1 MRRLVILAASLVVSG
16 VFLWLALRDVPL
28 SEVIAGI
35 QQADFGWVVLSFLGV
50 VGSLAARAV
59 RWRGLLDNRIRLINA
74 FHILNITMLLN
85 LLPLRAGEVARTLLA
100 TRYNLPIITTATSI
114 VVERLIDVVT
124 VVLLMAFA
132 LSRMPSAPAAVSQA
146 ALFFGVAALVA
157 FIVMIVFARYPQVA
171 HRVLVALEDRFPPL
185 KRLNGRKRIEE
196 VLDGLKPMTDARR
209 AAHAL
214 GWTAIGWTSSLFTF
228 YALERSLH
236 IEGVDLLIGSMLG
249 VPLVSFG
256 VAIPVSVMAIG
267 PYEYA
272 VLLAGEAVGMSR
284 VTATTLGFLF
294 HGISVLG
301 YAIFGVLGLAALGVS
316 LGDMM
321 PTAQPTSTS
330 VND

>member
-1 MRRLVILAASLVVSG
+1 MRRWVILAASLVVSG
-16 VFLWLALRDVPL
+16 VFLWLALRDVPI
-28 SEVIAGI
+28 SEVVAGI

-50 VGSLAARAV
+50 IGSLAARAV
-59 RWRGLLDNRIRLINA
+59 RWRGLLDNRISLINA

-124 VVLLMAFA
+124 VVLMLAFA
-132 LSRMPSAPAAVSQA
+132 LSRLPSAPAVVGQA
-146 ALFFGVAALVA
+146 ALFFGAAALVA
-157 FIVMIVFARYPQVA
+157 FIVMLVFARYPQIA

-196 VLDGLKPMTDARR
+196 VLDGLRPMTHAGH

-214 GWTAIGWTSSLFTF
+214 GWTVIGWTSSLFTF
-228 YALERSLH
+228 YALERSLD
-236 IEGVDLLIGSMLG
+236 IQGVDLIIGSLLG

-267 PYEYA
+267 PYEGA
-272 VLLAGEAVGMSR
+272 VRVAGEAVNMSP
-284 VTATTLGFLF
+284 VAATTLGFLF
-294 HGISVLG
+294 HGITTLA

-316 LGDMM
+316 LGDMLQQPSKA
-321 PTAQPTSTS
+321 PTH
-330 VND
+330 D